1 MRTVQIYKDN
11 LREHILR
18 SLFLSDSALFFC
30 TAAIL
35 AVSVFVI
42 FRFVFHFFQLGPFL
56 MIVLFVEVSF
66 VLIATLRIDHQPLYR
81 LIPRAI
87 GFSARRKKYNA
98 KNLETTTSDFRI
110 VDSYIERKKQL
121 LVVYEIEPFD
131 VALLN
136 DEDRELFYQRI
147 KLMLHTL
154 PGKVQFIV
162 RKETARQTDYQKHF
176 FSLYNNAQKNREKF
190 ISSYITDL
198 TNLLGTEKFLMMKY
212 YAVFSTSLSST
223 KEASLVTSSKKLFD
237 MGRRLSSSLA
247 PTHIITRQLRKE
259 ELVAFC
265 KKQLQ

>member
-18 SLFLSDSALFFC
+18 SLFLSDKTLFLGAVA
-30 TAAIL
+30 TLAIL
-35 AVSVFVI
+35 VFII
-42 FRFVFHFFQLGPFL
+42 FKFVLHFFQLGPFL
-56 MIVLFVEVSF
+56 MVVLAVEVAF
-66 VLIATLRIDHQPLYR
+66 VLIATLQIDRQPLYK
-81 LIPRAI
+81 LIPRAVE
-87 GFSARRKKYNA
+87 FTARKKEYNA
-98 KNLETTTSDFRI
+98 TSLDSSTSDFRI
-110 VDSYIERKKQL
+110 IDNYIERKKQL
-121 LVVYEIEPFD
+121 IAVYEIEPFD
-131 VALLN
+131 IALLN

-162 RKETARQTDYQKHF
+162 RKETAKQTDYQKHF
-176 FSLYNNAQKNREKF
+176 FSLYTNAEKNRERF

-198 TNLLGTEKFLMMKY
+198 TNLVGSEKFLMMKY
-212 YAVFSTSLSST
+212 YAVFSTSLSSK
-223 KEASLVTSSKKLFD
+223 KEASLVSASKRLFD

-247 PTHIITRQLRKE
+247 PAHIITRQLRKE